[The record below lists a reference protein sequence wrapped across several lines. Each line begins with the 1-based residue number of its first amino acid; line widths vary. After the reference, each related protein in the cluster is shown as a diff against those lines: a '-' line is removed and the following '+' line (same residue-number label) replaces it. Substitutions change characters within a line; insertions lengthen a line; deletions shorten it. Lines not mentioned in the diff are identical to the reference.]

1 MSQRAIFVMVNGVVT
16 NEILH
21 HVPDREEMIQI
32 CKDMGYEACDNSI
45 MDYMLVEYEWIEIGE
60 GESDTDEIVSEE
72 TLLDIYHSGEI
83 AETVSRMYNVEVET
97 VEYGDEEILLE
108 ELEEE

>member
-1 MSQRAIFVMVNGVVT
+1 MSQRAIFIMVNGVVT

-45 MDYMLVEYEWIEIGE
+45 MDYMLVELV
-60 GESDTDEIVSEE
+60 T
-72 TLLDIYHSGEI
+72 
-83 AETVSRMYNVEVET
+83 
-97 VEYGDEEILLE
+97 
-108 ELEEE
+108 